1 MAAMSVRAV
10 DLAVRYVTDASGTPT
25 DVLVPLEV
33 WEALIATLVDQDLV
47 QQIQSALRTSKRMG
61 SENFTREL
69 EQLAAFE
76 ESPS

>member
-1 MAAMSVRAV
+1 MSVQPV

-33 WEALIATLVDQDLV
+33 WETLIASLVDQNIV
-47 QQIQSALRTSKRMG
+47 QQVQSALAVSKMVG
-61 SENFTREL
+61 SESFVREL

-76 ESPS
+76 ESSI

>member
-10 DLAVRYVTDASGTPT
+10 DLAVRYVTDASGVPT

-33 WEALIATLVDQDLV
+33 WEALIATLVDQDLI
-47 QQIQSALRTSKRMG
+47 QQIQSALRTSKRVG

>member
-1 MAAMSVRAV
+1 MSVQLV

-33 WEALIATLVDQDLV
+33 WDALIASLVDQNLV
-47 QQIQSALRTSKRMG
+47 QQVQSALATSKMVG
-61 SENFTREL
+61 SEIFVREL

-76 ESPS
+76 ESSV

>member
-1 MAAMSVRAV
+1 MSVQPV

-33 WEALIATLVDQDLV
+33 WEALIASLVDQNLV
-47 QQIQSALRTSKRMG
+47 QQIQSALAASKMVG
-61 SENFTREL
+61 SENFVREL

-76 ESPS
+76 ESSV

>member
-1 MAAMSVRAV
+1 MPVPAI

-33 WEALIATLVDQDLV
+33 WEALIGSLVDQNLA
-47 QQIQSALRTSKRMG
+47 QQIQSALASSKMMG
-61 SENFTREL
+61 TESFVRGL

-76 ESPS
+76 ESSI

>member
-1 MAAMSVRAV
+1 MAAMSVQSV
-10 DLAVRYVTDASGTPT
+10 DLTVRYVTDASGTPT

-47 QQIQSALRTSKRMG
+47 QQIQSALRTSKRVG